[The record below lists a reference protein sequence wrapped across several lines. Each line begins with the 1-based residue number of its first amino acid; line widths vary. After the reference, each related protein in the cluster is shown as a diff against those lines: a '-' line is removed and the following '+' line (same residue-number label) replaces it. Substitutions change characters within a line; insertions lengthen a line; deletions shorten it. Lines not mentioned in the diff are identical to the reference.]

1 MESSPFAL
9 LFPQSSLKTNPVV
22 LGLRVQDFLFVIYLS
37 TQIHWINMEF
47 HAFIF
52 NYLRWSLKCI
62 KL

>member
-22 LGLRVQDFLFVIYLS
+22 LGLRVQDFLFVIYL
-37 TQIHWINMEF
+37 EF